1 MSDDH
6 FAAALRRRLRFP
18 RAACRV
24 APTVPSHCNH
34 RPRTVD
40 ICGAQLD
47 ALDFHAGTCECGGGV
62 IQRHNAIRDW
72 LEAWIARLT
81 SRPTATEEYVVAWN
95 RPAADEAGQPV
106 WEKGAPGPHRLESA
120 VLVDVQGYRV
130 DPDGYRLSHT
140 TGERVQKVERAKL
153 DVAFIDGEGRRAYA
167 DVAVTSAATTNAAN
181 LARRARTDGSAASD
195 MVRSKHSK
203 YPAAKSPATPMVPFV
218 VEALGR
224 LSPEAH
230 ALLGAVAPADKKV
243 RSQVLRTAKQTL
255 SVLVQTGLAELLL
268 SAEPGR
274 GLAAPAAAAA

>member
-1 MSDDH
+1 M
-6 FAAALRRRLRFP
+6 
-18 RAACRV
+18 
-24 APTVPSHCNH
+24 
-34 RPRTVD
+34 
-40 ICGAQLD
+40 D

-81 SRPTATEEYVVAWN
+81 GRPTDTEEYVVAWN
-95 RPAADEAGQPV
+95 RPATDAAGQPV
-106 WEKGAPGPHRLESA
+106 WEKAAPGPHRLEGA
-120 VLVDVQGYRV
+120 VLVDVQGYPV
-130 DPDGYRLSHT
+130 DADGYRLSHT

-167 DVAVTSAATTNAAN
+167 DVAVTSAATTSAAN
-181 LARRARTDGSAASD
+181 LAKRARTDGSAASD
-195 MVRSKHSK
+195 MVRTKQSK
-203 YPAAKSPATPMVPFV
+203 YPQHKSPGTPMVPFV

-230 ALLGAVAPADKKV
+230 ALLATVAPADKKV

-274 GLAAPAAAAA
+274 GVPAPAAAAA